1 MLLKVGKLPEDFIE
15 GMCCEG
21 GCVNGPGSV
30 KPGMEARRDREGLL
44 AKADDR
50 TIGDSIKPVTSEYTF
65 GLHRPEK

>member
-30 KPGMEARRDREGLL
+30 KDAMESRRDREALL
-44 AKADDR
+44 KMADER
-50 TIGDSIKPVTSEYTF
+50 KITESINPYEDGSF
-65 GLHRPEK
+65 SMHRH